1 MFPKLNIKEG
11 ALFIADAHD
20 SAERA
25 FFFDFLVY
33 VNQNPPSQLF
43 LMGDMFDLLVGSV
56 SYGVKQ
62 YQRYIDLIEEIGKK
76 NVKSII
82 LKAITTLISH
92 HSFRMSLSFLLRNN
106 LI

>member
-20 SAERA
+20 SVERA

-56 SYGVKQ
+56 SYGETASAL
-62 YQRYIDLIEEIGKK
+62 YRSY
-76 NVKSII
+76 
-82 LKAITTLISH
+82 
-92 HSFRMSLSFLLRNN
+92 
-106 LI
+106 